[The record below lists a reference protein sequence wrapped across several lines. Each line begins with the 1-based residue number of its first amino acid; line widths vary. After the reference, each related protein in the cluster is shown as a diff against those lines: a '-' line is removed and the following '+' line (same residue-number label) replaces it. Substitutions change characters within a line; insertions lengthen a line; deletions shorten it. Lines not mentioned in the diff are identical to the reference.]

1 MGTSTGFDQNYNQ
14 PLCPEVAEFITTH
27 LMRIITAIPDSQVSS
42 NVHLKQLSERATTV
56 LKSAFGLGAFG
67 KCPLKTEMYYRKNNV
82 H

>member
-1 MGTSTGFDQNYNQ
+1 
-14 PLCPEVAEFITTH
+14 
-27 LMRIITAIPDSQVSS
+27 MRIITAIPDSQVSS